1 MGKPRLTLQEY
12 EALIEQS
19 PILSWRANTDAL
31 CDYFNDRWLSFRGRS
46 MEEEYGNGW
55 AEGVHPD
62 DFDRCLKIYLDAFNA
77 REIFEM
83 EYRLKRYDGEYRW
96 IFDRGVP
103 FQNKHGEFAG
113 YIGSCIDVTDR
124 VDAQEALRRRLEEE
138 IKTLKGIIPICAY
151 CHKIRNDSEIWQ
163 QMESYISE
171 HSEALFSHGICPKCS
186 EKEMQK
192 IHDMKT
198 TSLCAQ
204 SINPKASESNSP
216 PSP

>member
-19 PILSWRANTDAL
+19 PILSWRANIDAL

-55 AEGVHPD
+55 TEGVHPD
-62 DFDRCLKIYLDAFNA
+62 DFDRCLKIYLDAFSA

-96 IFDRGVP
+96 IFDRGAP
-103 FQNKHGEFAG
+103 FQNEHGEFAG

-151 CHKIRNDSEIWQ
+151 CHKIRNDREIWQ

-171 HSEALFSHGICPKCS
+171 HSEALFSHGMCPECS

-192 IHDMKT
+192 IRRMKT
-198 TSLCAQ
+198 T
-204 SINPKASESNSP
+204 
-216 PSP
+216 